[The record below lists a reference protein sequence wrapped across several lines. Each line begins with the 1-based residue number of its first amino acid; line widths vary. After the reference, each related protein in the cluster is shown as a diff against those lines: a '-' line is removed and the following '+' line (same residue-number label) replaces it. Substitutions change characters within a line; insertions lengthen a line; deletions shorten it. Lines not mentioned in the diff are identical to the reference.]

1 LRSLVVTT
9 EIRLCSRSK
18 LAKVEGAR
26 FCGYSE
32 VYCVAVAAPPPPPPP
47 GLDLGS

>member
-1 LRSLVVTT
+1 
-9 EIRLCSRSK
+9 
-18 LAKVEGAR
+18 VEGAR

-47 GLDLGS
+47 PPPGLDLGS

>member
-1 LRSLVVTT
+1 
-9 EIRLCSRSK
+9 
-18 LAKVEGAR
+18 VEGAR

-32 VYCVAVAAPPPPPPP
+32 VYCVDVAAPPPPPPP